1 MRKFDIIILVVLMVL
16 SAVNSFGAVL
26 STSSPEQKAFFTA
39 CLQNPN
45 SPCSSP
51 VDVFFQELMREVSA
65 DLEREA
71 LLAGQSK
78 DSYLSTDIPFT
89 KTLQALNSDEIK
101 RMDRVD
107 VGISIVKLGMRYHY
121 LKNTRFV
128 APHFFEN
135 ESEFI
140 RLVREL
146 SSQHNLPFQ
155 L

>member
-26 STSSPEQKAFFTA
+26 STSSPEQKAFFSA
-39 CLQNPN
+39 CLVNPN
-45 SPCSSP
+45 SPCSTP
-51 VDVFFQELMREVSA
+51 VDVFYQGLITEVSA

-71 LLAGQSK
+71 LLAGKSK
-78 DSYLSTDIPFT
+78 DSYLSTDAPFT
-89 KTLQALNSDEIK
+89 KTLEALNSDEIK
-101 RMDRVD
+101 NMDRVD
-107 VGISIVKLGMRYHY
+107 VGISIVKLGMRYY
-121 LKNTRFV
+121 FIKNTRFV

-135 ESEFI
+135 EAEFR